1 MSTNPY
7 LDTGIRT
14 ADPVQLVVQLYDG
27 ALRFMQQAK
36 EHHAAERVLERGHAI
51 GRALAIVHELQGSLD
66 FERGAEIA
74 RNLDALY
81 RFAADQLF
89 EANRSRRIEC
99 VDAALAAIAPL
110 RDAWAAIANGEVSR
124 DGTDAG

>member
-27 ALRFMQQAK
+27 ALRFMRQAK
-36 EHHAAERVLERGHAI
+36 EHHAADRVLERGRAI
-51 GRALAIVHELQGSLD
+51 GRALAIVHELQGCLD

-74 RNLDALY
+74 HNLDALY
-81 RFAADQLF
+81 RFAAGQLF
-89 EANRSRRIEC
+89 EANHAQRIEC
-99 VDAALAAIAPL
+99 VDAALAALEPL
-110 RDAWAAIANGEVSR
+110 RDAWAAIASGEVSR
-124 DGTDAG
+124 DGADAA